1 MSRTDQWFK
10 NEIDSDEEH
19 YELVFL
25 FFNNILYLNRT
36 YPQALLW
43 GLLVETQQ
51 QNPFRSTSFVGWCLE
66 ACVFKVE
73 ID

>member
-1 MSRTDQWFK
+1 MSCIDQWFK
-10 NEIDSDEEH
+10 NETYSDEDN

-51 QNPFRSTSFVGWCLE
+51 QNPFRSTSLVGWWPE
-66 ACVFKVE
+66 AYVFKVE